1 MAAGS
6 QAAAAAATAAAAKAK
21 ATTAAKPSAPAP
33 AKTTTA
39 GGYSGIPATKTT
51 TTGGYSGIPATQTIN
66 LYGTPATNARTTT
79 TGTTKTGTTTSPYNT
94 TGPFNPQGGVGTGTY
109 GPSGG
114 GDTTTTTTTTAKTIV
129 SRIPRLDSKGKV
141 IGYDLVYSDG
151 TTGFESNPA
160 YGVEEEE
167 VKGTTN
173 INVLKAL
180 LLSAG
185 LPSSLVDSS
194 VPFLQDLIKDGI
206 DAASAVEIYLNSK
219 DFTTK
224 DGKTVVSP
232 FYTQYGFYNDKLG
245 AGAKYSAKDLFNAVE
260 GYKTTGTKYNLD
272 PKFTAPD
279 YIQNL
284 LTNKWSVA
292 LFDQEAN
299 KARLAAINADP
310 TYIDTLK
317 KLNFIN
323 GSQDLTDF
331 FMDSKIGVEKM
342 QQNFNTVAF
351 AQEAIRRANDASQIK
366 FDKATAEKY
375 GAQLTLQGM
384 NEAEVSA
391 LASQG
396 YQNIAQTLAPETKYS
411 GIFERENAVSAGTIQ
426 AELEAEQFKGLESER
441 RRRLAEMNIRSFQ
454 GSPGITTQS
463 LSTGMYQA

>member
-39 GGYSGIPATKTT
+39 GGYSGIPTTKTT
-51 TTGGYSGIPATQTIN
+51 TTGGYSGIP
-66 LYGTPATNARTTT
+66 TTT
-79 TGTTKTGTTTSPYNT
+79 VKPVTSTPTKSTSVSTSGTTTSPYNT
-94 TGPFNPQGGVGTGTY
+94 TGPFNAQGGVGTDVY
-109 GPSGG
+109 GPSSTPAA
-114 GDTTTTTTTTAKTIV
+114 DVPTTKTIV
-129 SRIPRLDSKGKV
+129 SRIPRLDSKGKI
-141 IGYDLVYSDG
+141 IGWDIVYSDG

-160 YGVEEEE
+160 YGADEE
-167 VKGTTN
+167 VQGTTN

-180 LLSAG
+180 LLAAG
-185 LPSSLVDSS
+185 LPSALVDSS

-206 DAASAVEIYLNSK
+206 DASSAVEIYLNSK

-232 FYTQYGFYNDKLG
+232 FYTQYGFYNDKLA
-245 AGAKYSAKDLFNAVE
+245 AGAKYAAKDLFNAVE
-260 GYKTTGTKYNLD
+260 GYKTTAIKYSLD
-272 PKFTAPD
+272 PKFTATD
-279 YIQNL
+279 YVQNL

-317 KLNFIN
+317 KLNFISGN
-323 GSQDLTDF
+323 ADLTDF

-351 AQEAIRRANDASQIK
+351 AQEAIRRANDASQIQ
-366 FDKATAEKY
+366 FDKTTAEKY

-396 YQNIAQTLAPETKYS
+396 YQNIAQALAPETKYS

>member
-1 MAAGS
+1 MAVGPIPVGK
-6 QAAAAAATAAAAKAK
+6 AATK
-21 ATTAAKPSAPAP
+21 TVTAAKPIAVPV
-33 AKTTTA
+33 AKSTQVS
-39 GGYSGIPATKTT
+39 GGYAGIPTTTKTT
-51 TTGGYSGIPATQTIN
+51 STTGGYSGIPATTK
-66 LYGTPATNARTTT
+66 PVS
-79 TGTTKTGTTTSPYNT
+79 TTKTGGSTVGSTAGGTTAFGVPGGADAAYDKKIGFDRATNT
-94 TGPFNPQGGVGTGTY
+94 Y
-109 GPSGG
+109 
-114 GDTTTTTTTTAKTIV
+114 TTTTTPTAKTIV

-151 TTGFESNPA
+151 TTGFEPNPA

-185 LPSSLVDSS
+185 LPSALVDSS

-224 DGKTVVSP
+224 DGKTIASP

-245 AGAKYSAKDLFNAVE
+245 AGAKYAAKDLFNAVE
-260 GYKTTGTKYNLD
+260 GYKATATKYGLD
-272 PKFTAPD
+272 PKFTAQS

-292 LFDQEAN
+292 LFDQSAN
-299 KARLAAINADP
+299 KARLSAINSDP
-310 TYIDTLK
+310 AYVNSLK
-317 KLNFIN
+317 QLGFI
-323 GSQDLTDF
+323 SKDADLTDF
-331 FMDSKIGVEKM
+331 FMDSTIGVEKM
-342 QQNFNTVAF
+342 QQNYNTVAF

-375 GAQLTLQGM
+375 GAQFTLQGM
-384 NEAEVSA
+384 GEGEVSA

-396 YQNIAQTLAPETKYS
+396 YQNIAQALAPTTKYS
-411 GIFERENAVSAGTIQ
+411 GIFERDNASNAATIQ
-426 AELEAEQFKGLESER
+426 AELEAEQFKGIESER
-441 RRRLAEMNIRSFQ
+441 KRRLAEMNIRSFQ

>member
-66 LYGTPATNARTTT
+66 LYGTPATNARPTITA
-79 TGTTKTGTTTSPYNT
+79 TTKTPTQTKPTTPVVPTVPT
-94 TGPFNPQGGVGTGTY
+94 EEPVT
-109 GPSGG
+109 PSS
-114 GDTTTTTTTTAKTIV
+114 TAKTVV

-141 IGYDLVYSDG
+141 IGWDLIYSDG
-151 TTGFESNPA
+151 SPGFESNPA
-160 YGVEEEE
+160 YGADEE
-167 VKGTTN
+167 VQGTTN

-180 LLSAG
+180 LLAAG
-185 LPSSLVDSS
+185 LPSTLVDSS

-206 DAASAVEIYLNSK
+206 DASSAVEIYLNSK

-232 FYTQYGFYNDKLG
+232 FYTQYGFYNDKLA
-245 AGAKYSAKDLFNAVE
+245 AGAKYAAKDLFNAVE
-260 GYKTTGTKYNLD
+260 GYKTTAIKYGLD
-272 PKFTAPD
+272 PKFTATD
-279 YIQNL
+279 YVQNL

-317 KLNFIN
+317 KLNFISGN
-323 GSQDLTDF
+323 ADLTDF

-351 AQEAIRRANDASQIK
+351 AQEAIRRANDASQIQ
-366 FDKATAEKY
+366 FDKTTAEKY

-396 YQNIAQTLAPETKYS
+396 YQNIAQALAPETKYS

-454 GSPGITTQS
+454 GQSGITTQS
-463 LSTGMYQA
+463 LSTGTYQA

>member
-1 MAAGS
+1 MAAGL
-6 QAAAAAATAAAAKAK
+6 QAAAAAAAAAK
-21 ATTAAKPSAPAP
+21 ATTAAKPTASTP
-33 AKTTTA
+33 AKTTTVS
-39 GGYSGIPATKTT
+39 GGYAGIPTTTKTT
-51 TTGGYSGIPATQTIN
+51 STTGGYSGIPATTK
-66 LYGTPATNARTTT
+66 PVS
-79 TGTTKTGTTTSPYNT
+79 TTKTGGSTVGSTAGGTTAFGVPGGADAAYDKKIGFDRATNT
-94 TGPFNPQGGVGTGTY
+94 Y
-109 GPSGG
+109 
-114 GDTTTTTTTTAKTIV
+114 TTTTTTPTAKTIV

-151 TTGFESNPA
+151 TTGFEPNPA

-185 LPSSLVDSS
+185 LPSALVDSS